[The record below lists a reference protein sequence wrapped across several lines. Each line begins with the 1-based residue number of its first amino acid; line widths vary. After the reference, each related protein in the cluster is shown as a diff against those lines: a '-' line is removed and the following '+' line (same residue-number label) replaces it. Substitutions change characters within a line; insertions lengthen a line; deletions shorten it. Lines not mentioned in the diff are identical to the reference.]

1 MWPHSL
7 HGCLVTASL
16 RLIDKGSHPFEV
28 KLAARTSMAIG
39 GRSLTASAIRH
50 FVPDFVGRGTLCSE
64 PLACEKFLRRQES
77 ALPVGIDRRYDP
89 RPRNGPVE
97 IPSDSSAPIEFLP
110 HALPNLG
117 DAKFSGFCHAAK
129 VFDSFSSVGFIAV
142 PLCDEPSR
150 RIVLP
155 PHVLRGIPPQLQPL

>member
-1 MWPHSL
+1 
-7 HGCLVTASL
+7 
-16 RLIDKGSHPFEV
+16 
-28 KLAARTSMAIG
+28 MAIG
-39 GRSLTASAIRH
+39 DRSLVASVSATFPPK
-50 FVPDFVGRGTLCSE
+50 FVVRGTLCGE
-64 PLACEKFLRRQES
+64 PLPCEKFLRRKES

-97 IPSDSSAPIEFLP
+97 VSSGSSAPIEFLP

-155 PHVLRGIPPQLQPL
+155 PHVLRGIPPNSSPCKSCRLIDERVLFRRVIPAVSVLVFSVSLNTEHS